1 MIEDIQI
8 APIKVRRA
16 NCKKCKKKI
25 NRLKIRS
32 CVKGELYWGY
42 LCENCSREELE
53 KMPKHIKKMNIK
65 INEFSRMSNKE
76 KKGYLNRLNIL
87 KELR

>member
-8 APIKVRRA
+8 APTKFRRA

-25 NRLKIRS
+25 NGLKIRS
-32 CVKGELYWGY
+32 CVKGRLYWGY

-53 KMPKHIKKMNIK
+53 RMPK
-65 INEFSRMSNKE
+65 
-76 KKGYLNRLNIL
+76 
-87 KELR
+87 